1 MVDKPSNLPG
11 ARGVDDEATEPAARA
26 PDSRLG
32 PRTPGPSAP
41 VPPTQPAAPPR
52 PNPLV
57 DTIAALGHGP
67 LAFVQQVGQ
76 LAMFSLN
83 TLRWLP
89 RRPFRWSQL
98 FRHLMDVGFGS
109 LFIVVLTGFFTG
121 LVFGF
126 QMLQAFRRFGA
137 EALVGPAT
145 LITLSRELGPVLTGL
160 MVAGRSG
167 SGMATEL
174 GTMKV
179 TEQID
184 AMATLAVEPVQYL
197 VVPRFIAATLM
208 MPLLTAI
215 FCGTG
220 FFGSWLIAVV
230 REGVDPGV
238 FFFETWQA
246 LDPDDFYEG
255 WIKAAFFGAQISLI
269 SSYQGFQAA
278 GGARGVG
285 EAATR
290 AVVLSS
296 VSILVGTYVLAEI
309 LDPIIHGYLHFD
321 AMPK

>member
-1 MVDKPSNLPG
+1 VTTSADPARPSSASSTGG
-11 ARGVDDEATEPAARA
+11 A
-26 PDSRLG
+26 
-32 PRTPGPSAP
+32 TP
-41 VPPTQPAAPPR
+41 VKQ
-52 PNPLV
+52 
-57 DTIAALGHGP
+57 
-67 LAFVQQVGQ
+67 AFVDVVAAIGSGPITFIREAGG
-76 LAMFSLN
+76 LALFVAQTFAWM
-83 TLRWLP
+83 P

-98 FRHLMDVGFGS
+98 FRHLRDIGFGS

-126 QMLQAFRRFGA
+126 QTLQGFRRFGA

-145 LITLSRELGPVLTGL
+145 LLTLSRELGPVLTGL

-174 GTMKV
+174 GTMRV

-184 AMATLAVEPVQYL
+184 ALSTLAVEPMQYL
-197 VVPRFIAATLM
+197 VVPRVIAATVM

-215 FCGTG
+215 FTGCGFYG
-220 FFGSWLIAVV
+220 CYLIGVG

-246 LDPDDFYEG
+246 ADPDDFYEG

-269 SSYQGFQAA
+269 SSWQGFLAS

-296 VSILVGTYVLAEI
+296 VSILVGTYLLAEI
-309 LDPIIHGYLHFD
+309 LDPLIHGYIWFD
-321 AMPK
+321 ALPQ

>member
-1 MVDKPSNLPG
+1 MTDSGAPAPQTTPPAPAPSGSPPP
-11 ARGVDDEATEPAARA
+11 PAPSPA
-26 PDSRLG
+26 PWRFFVNVITVIG
-32 PRTPGPSAP
+32 R
-41 VPPTQPAAPPR
+41 
-52 PNPLV
+52 
-57 DTIAALGHGP
+57 GP
-67 LAFVQQVGQ
+67 LAFVQESGQ
-76 LAMFSLN
+76 LAMFFLS
-83 TLRWLP
+83 TLYWLP

-98 FRHLMDVGFGS
+98 FRHLRDVGFGS

-126 QMLQAFRRFGA
+126 QTLQGFRRFGA

-145 LITLSRELGPVLTGL
+145 LLTLSRELGPVLTGL

-174 GTMKV
+174 GTMRV

-184 AMATLAVEPVQYL
+184 AMSTLAVEPMQYL

-215 FCGTG
+215 FTGCGFYG
-220 FFGSWLIAVV
+220 CYLIGVG

-238 FFFETWQA
+238 FFYETWQA
-246 LDPDDFYEG
+246 ADPDDFYEG
-255 WIKAAFFGAQISLI
+255 WIKAAFFGAQISI
-269 SSYQGFQAA
+269 IASYQGFHAS

-296 VSILVGTYVLAEI
+296 VSILVGTYLLAEI
-309 LDPIIHGYLHFD
+309 LDPLIHGYIWFD

>member
-1 MVDKPSNLPG
+1 MIKRPFDKPAP
-11 ARGVDDEATEPAARA
+11 DEGGPAPAATSPSPSPSPSTA
-26 PDSRLG
+26 TG
-32 PRTPGPSAP
+32 PGPKAAAHPLTRGFVAAVSAIG
-41 VPPTQPAAPPR
+41 A
-52 PNPLV
+52 
-57 DTIAALGHGP
+57 GP
-67 LAFVQQVGQ
+67 LTFINESGK
-76 LAMFSLN
+76 LLLFCLN
-83 TLRWLP
+83 TLWWLP
-89 RRPFRWSQL
+89 RRPFRWAQL
-98 FRHLMDVGFGS
+98 FRHMRDVGFGS
-109 LFIVVLTGFFTG
+109 MFIVVLTGFFTG

-126 QMLQAFRRFGA
+126 QTLQGFRRFGA

-145 LITLSRELGPVLTGL
+145 LLTLSRELGPVLTGL

-197 VVPRFIAATLM
+197 VVPRFLAATLM

-215 FCGTG
+215 FTGCG
-220 FFGSWLIAVV
+220 FFGCYLIGVG

-238 FFFETWQA
+238 FFFETWLA
-246 LDPDDFYEG
+246 ADPDDFYEG

-296 VSILVGTYVLAEI
+296 VSILVGTYLLAEV
-309 LDPIIHGYLHFD
+309 LDPLIHGYIWFD

>member
-1 MVDKPSNLPG
+1 MVEKPPNLPPTTTTT
-11 ARGVDDEATEPAARA
+11 DEAPPALTT
-26 PDSRLG
+26 S
-32 PRTPGPSAP
+32 TP
-41 VPPTQPAAPPR
+41 TTPAAPPK
-52 PNPLV
+52 PNPVLQGAKNAV
-57 DTIAALGHGP
+57 TA
-67 LAFVQQVGQ
+67 VGQ
-76 LAMFSLN
+76 GPITFIYESGRLFLFFLN
-83 TLRWLP
+83 TLWWMP

-98 FRHLMDVGFGS
+98 FRHMRDVGFGS
-109 LFIVVLTGFFTG
+109 LFIVVLSGFFTG

-126 QMLQAFRRFGA
+126 QMLAGFRRFGA

-145 LITLSRELGPVLTGL
+145 LLTLSRELGPVLTGL

-184 AMATLAVEPVQYL
+184 AMSTLAVEPMQYL

-208 MPLLTAI
+208 MPLLTVI
-215 FCGTG
+215 FTGCGY
-220 FFGSWLIAVV
+220 FGCYLIGVG
-230 REGVDPGV
+230 REGIDPGV
-238 FFFETWQA
+238 FFYETWLA

-255 WIKAAFFGAQISLI
+255 WIKSAFFGAQISLI
-269 SSYQGFQAA
+269 SSYMGFQAS

-296 VSILVGTYVLAEI
+296 VSILIGTYVLAEM
-309 LDPIIHGYLHFD
+309 LEPLIHGYIRFD
-321 AMPK
+321 ALPK

>member
-1 MVDKPSNLPG
+1 V
-11 ARGVDDEATEPAARA
+11 ARGFSVPV
-26 PDSRLG
+26 RLI
-32 PRTPGPSAP
+32 S
-41 VPPTQPAAPPR
+41 
-52 PNPLV
+52 
-57 DTIAALGHGP
+57 ALGQT
-67 LAFVQQVGQ
+67 LFAFVGQVG
-76 LAMFSLN
+76 SLGAFVWQ
-83 TLRWLP
+83 TVVWLP

-98 FRHLMDVGFGS
+98 LRHLRDIGFGS

-126 QMLQAFRRFGA
+126 QTLQGFRRFGA

-145 LITLSRELGPVLTGL
+145 LLTLSRELGPVLTGL

-184 AMATLAVEPVQYL
+184 ALSTLAVEPMQYL
-197 VVPRFIAATLM
+197 VVPRVLAATVM
-208 MPLLTAI
+208 MPLLTSI
-215 FCGTG
+215 FTG
-220 FFGSWLIAVV
+220 LGFYGCYLIGVG
-230 REGVDPGV
+230 REGIDPGV

-246 LDPDDFYEG
+246 SDPDDFYEG

-269 SSYQGFQAA
+269 SSWQGFQAA

-285 EAATR
+285 EAATK

-296 VSILVGTYVLAEI
+296 VSILVGTYLLAEV
-309 LDPIIHGYLHFD
+309 LDPLIHSYIWFD
-321 AMPK
+321 ALPK

>member
-1 MVDKPSNLPG
+1 MTDIG
-11 ARGVDDEATEPAARA
+11 APRPPTTPPA
-26 PDSRLG
+26 S
-32 PRTPGPSAP
+32 SAP
-41 VPPTQPAAPPR
+41 SPPPPVTR
-52 PNPLV
+52 SMVSFLRQVLV
-57 DTIAALGHGP
+57 DIVSAVGRGP
-67 LAFVQQVGQ
+67 VVFVGQ
-76 LAMFSLN
+76 AGSLLLFVLS
-83 TLRWLP
+83 TFFWMP

-98 FRHLMDVGFGS
+98 LRHVRDVGFGS

-126 QMLQAFRRFGA
+126 QTLQGFRRFGA

-145 LITLSRELGPVLTGL
+145 LLTLSRELGPVLTGL

-167 SGMATEL
+167 SGIATEL
-174 GTMKV
+174 GTMRV

-184 AMATLAVEPVQYL
+184 AMSTLAVEPMQYL

-208 MPLLTAI
+208 MPLLSAI
-215 FCGTG
+215 FTGCGFYG
-220 FFGSWLIAVV
+220 CYLIGVG
-230 REGVDPGV
+230 REGIDPGV

-255 WIKAAFFGAQISLI
+255 WIKSAFFGAQISLI
-269 SSYQGFQAA
+269 SSFQGFRAS

-290 AVVLSS
+290 AVVFSS
-296 VSILVGTYVLAEI
+296 VSILVSTYLLAEI
-309 LDPIIHGYLHFD
+309 LDPLIHGYIWFD

>member
-1 MVDKPSNLPG
+1 M
-11 ARGVDDEATEPAARA
+11 RGIE
-26 PDSRLG
+26 S
-32 PRTPGPSAP
+32 
-41 VPPTQPAAPPR
+41 
-52 PNPLV
+52 
-57 DTIAALGHGP
+57 TITAIGQGP
-67 LAFVQQVGQ
+67 LNFVNESGK
-76 LAMFSLN
+76 LALFLLS
-83 TLRWLP
+83 TLWWLP

-98 FRHLMDVGFGS
+98 GRHMRDVGFGS

-126 QMLQAFRRFGA
+126 QTLQGFRRFGA

-145 LITLSRELGPVLTGL
+145 LLTLSRELGPVLTGL

-184 AMATLAVEPVQYL
+184 AMATLAVEPIQYL
-197 VVPRFIAATLM
+197 VVPRFLAATLM

-215 FCGTG
+215 FTGCG
-220 FFGSWLIAVV
+220 FFGCYLIGVG

-246 LDPDDFYEG
+246 ADPDDFYEG
-255 WIKAAFFGAQISLI
+255 WIKAAFFGAQISMI

-296 VSILVGTYVLAEI
+296 VSILVGTYLLAEM
-309 LDPIIHGYLHFD
+309 LDPLIHGYIWFD

>member
-1 MVDKPSNLPG
+1 MTDSGAKPEVPEVVPP
-11 ARGVDDEATEPAARA
+11 AHPATTPPMPAEPAAPIRVVRDVITA
-26 PDSRLG
+26 IGQGPITFIDQAGRL
-32 PRTPGPSAP
+32 
-41 VPPTQPAAPPR
+41 
-52 PNPLV
+52 
-57 DTIAALGHGP
+57 ALFF
-67 LAFVQQVGQ
+67 L
-76 LAMFSLN
+76 S
-83 TLRWLP
+83 TLYWLP
-89 RRPFRWSQL
+89 RRPFRWAQL
-98 FRHLMDVGFGS
+98 FRHLRDVGFGS

-126 QMLQAFRRFGA
+126 QTLQGFRRFGA

-145 LITLSRELGPVLTGL
+145 LLTLSRELGPVLTGL

-184 AMATLAVEPVQYL
+184 AMSTLAVEPMQYL

-215 FCGTG
+215 FTGCG
-220 FFGSWLIAVV
+220 FFGCYLIGVG

-238 FFFETWQA
+238 FFYETWQA
-246 LDPDDFYEG
+246 ADPDDFVEG
-255 WIKAAFFGAQISLI
+255 WIKAAFFGAQISMI
-269 SSYQGFQAA
+269 ASYQGFQAS

-296 VSILVGTYVLAEI
+296 VSILVGTYLLAEI
-309 LDPIIHGYLHFD
+309 LDPLIHGYIWFD
-321 AMPK
+321 ALPK

>member
-1 MVDKPSNLPG
+1 VTTPP
-11 ARGVDDEATEPAARA
+11 TPAAA
-26 PDSRLG
+26 PS
-32 PRTPGPSAP
+32 S
-41 VPPTQPAAPPR
+41 PPTKNALRDVVAAVGR
-52 PNPLV
+52 
-57 DTIAALGHGP
+57 GP
-67 LAFVQQVGQ
+67 LAFVQQAGD
-76 LAMFSLN
+76 LGFFIARTFAWM
-83 TLRWLP
+83 P

-98 FRHLMDVGFGS
+98 FRHLRDIGFGS

-126 QMLQAFRRFGA
+126 QTLQGFRRFGA

-145 LITLSRELGPVLTGL
+145 LLTLGRELGPVLTGL

-174 GTMKV
+174 GTMRV

-184 AMATLAVEPVQYL
+184 AMSTLAVEPMQYL
-197 VVPRFIAATLM
+197 VVPRVIAATVM

-215 FCGTG
+215 FTG
-220 FFGSWLIAVV
+220 FGFYGCYLIGVG

-246 LDPDDFYEG
+246 ADPDDFYEG

-269 SSYQGFQAA
+269 SSWQGFQAS

-296 VSILVGTYVLAEI
+296 VSILVGTYLLAEI
-309 LDPIIHGYLHFD
+309 LDPLIHGYIWFD
-321 AMPK
+321 ALPK

>member
-1 MVDKPSNLPG
+1 MIERPPLLPPP
-11 ARGVDDEATEPAARA
+11 DEETEPAKTTPA
-26 PDSRLG
+26 PG
-32 PRTPGPSAP
+32 
-41 VPPTQPAAPPR
+41 PTQPVTPAPRHPVLR
-52 PNPLV
+52 GLESIV
-57 DTIAALGHGP
+57 TAIGRGP
-67 LAFVQQVGQ
+67 VGFVQQSGK
-76 LAMFSLN
+76 LLLFFLT
-83 TLRWLP
+83 TLWWLP
-89 RRPFRWSQL
+89 RRPFRWAQL
-98 FRHLMDVGFGS
+98 FRHMQDVGFGS

-126 QMLQAFRRFGA
+126 QTLQGFRRFGA

-145 LITLSRELGPVLTGL
+145 LLTLSRELGPVLTGL

-184 AMATLAVEPVQYL
+184 ALATLAVEPIQYL

-215 FCGTG
+215 FTGCG
-220 FFGSWLIAVV
+220 FFGCYLIGVG

-246 LDPDDFYEG
+246 ADPDDFYEG
-255 WIKAAFFGAQISLI
+255 WIKGAFFGAQISLI

-296 VSILVGTYVLAEI
+296 VSILVGTYLLAEI
-309 LDPIIHGYLHFD
+309 LDPLIHGYIWFD

>member
-1 MVDKPSNLPG
+1 VRALVATITGIGQGPIVFI
-11 ARGVDDEATEPAARA
+11 REAGRHLLFLL
-26 PDSRLG
+26 S
-32 PRTPGPSAP
+32 
-41 VPPTQPAAPPR
+41 
-52 PNPLV
+52 
-57 DTIAALGHGP
+57 
-67 LAFVQQVGQ
+67 
-76 LAMFSLN
+76 
-83 TLRWLP
+83 TLYWMP
-89 RRPFRWSQL
+89 RRPFRFSQL
-98 FRHLMDVGFGS
+98 LRHLRDVGFGS

-145 LITLSRELGPVLTGL
+145 LLTLSRELGPVLTGL

-174 GTMKV
+174 GTMRV

-184 AMATLAVEPVQYL
+184 AMSTLAVEPMQYL
-197 VVPRFIAATLM
+197 VVPRVIAATVM

-215 FCGTG
+215 FSATG
-220 FFGSWLIAVV
+220 FFGCYLIGVG
-230 REGVDPGV
+230 REGIDPGV
-238 FFFETWQA
+238 FFYETWLA

-255 WIKAAFFGAQISLI
+255 WIKAAFFGAEIAI
-269 SSYQGFQAA
+269 IASYQGFTAS

-296 VSILVGTYVLAEI
+296 VLILVSTYVLAEL
-309 LDPIIHGYLHFD
+309 LDPLIHSYIAFD
-321 AMPK
+321 ALPK

>member
-1 MVDKPSNLPG
+1 MVERPPTLPPPDEVTPP
-11 ARGVDDEATEPAARA
+11 ATTPRAPTAPTTTTTPVAPAQRNPIVRGVEAI
-26 PDSRLG
+26 G
-32 PRTPGPSAP
+32 
-41 VPPTQPAAPPR
+41 Q
-52 PNPLV
+52 
-57 DTIAALGHGP
+57 GP
-67 LAFVQQVGQ
+67 LAFVNESGK
-76 LAMFSLN
+76 LLLFLLN
-83 TLRWLP
+83 TLWWTP
-89 RRPFRWSQL
+89 RRPFRWAQL
-98 FRHLMDVGFGS
+98 FRHMRDVGFGS

-126 QMLQAFRRFGA
+126 QTLQGFRRFGA

-145 LITLSRELGPVLTGL
+145 LLTLSRELGPVLTGL

-184 AMATLAVEPVQYL
+184 ALATLAVEPVQYL
-197 VVPRFIAATLM
+197 VVPRFLAATLM

-215 FCGTG
+215 FTGCG
-220 FFGSWLIAVV
+220 FFGCYLIGVG

-246 LDPDDFYEG
+246 ADPDDFYEG
-255 WIKAAFFGAQISLI
+255 WIKAAFFGAQISII

-296 VSILVGTYVLAEI
+296 VSILVGTYLLAEM
-309 LDPIIHGYLHFD
+309 LDPLIHGYIWFD

>member
-1 MVDKPSNLPG
+1 MTDSGAPAPQTTPPAPAPPG
-11 ARGVDDEATEPAARA
+11 SPPPPAT
-26 PDSRLG
+26 S
-32 PRTPGPSAP
+32 SAP
-41 VPPTQPAAPPR
+41 MRIFVNVITAVGR
-52 PNPLV
+52 
-57 DTIAALGHGP
+57 GP
-67 LAFVQQVGQ
+67 LAFVQESGQ
-76 LAMFSLN
+76 LAMFFLS
-83 TLRWLP
+83 TLYWLP

-98 FRHLMDVGFGS
+98 FRHLRDVGFGS

-126 QMLQAFRRFGA
+126 QTLQGFRRFGA

-145 LITLSRELGPVLTGL
+145 LLTLSRELGPVLTGL

-174 GTMKV
+174 GTMRV

-184 AMATLAVEPVQYL
+184 AMSTLAVEPMQYL

-215 FCGTG
+215 FTGCGFYG
-220 FFGSWLIAVV
+220 CYLIGVG

-246 LDPDDFYEG
+246 ADPDDFYEG
-255 WIKAAFFGAQISLI
+255 WIKAAFFGAQISI
-269 SSYQGFQAA
+269 IASYQGFHAS

-296 VSILVGTYVLAEI
+296 VSILVGTYLLAEI
-309 LDPIIHGYLHFD
+309 LDPLIHGYIWFD

>member
-1 MVDKPSNLPG
+1 M
-11 ARGVDDEATEPAARA
+11 ARGFSVPV
-26 PDSRLG
+26 RLI
-32 PRTPGPSAP
+32 S
-41 VPPTQPAAPPR
+41 
-52 PNPLV
+52 
-57 DTIAALGHGP
+57 ALGQT
-67 LAFVQQVGQ
+67 LFAFVGQVG
-76 LAMFSLN
+76 SLGAFVWQ
-83 TLRWLP
+83 TVVWLP

-98 FRHLMDVGFGS
+98 LRHLRDIGFGS

-126 QMLQAFRRFGA
+126 QTLQGFRRFGA

-145 LITLSRELGPVLTGL
+145 LLTLSRELGPVLTGL

-184 AMATLAVEPVQYL
+184 ALSTLAVEPMQYL
-197 VVPRFIAATLM
+197 VVPRVLAATVM
-208 MPLLTAI
+208 MPLLTSI
-215 FCGTG
+215 FTG
-220 FFGSWLIAVV
+220 LGFYGCYLIGVG
-230 REGVDPGV
+230 REGIDPGV

-246 LDPDDFYEG
+246 SDPDDFYEG

-269 SSYQGFQAA
+269 SSWQGFQAA

-285 EAATR
+285 EAATK

-296 VSILVGTYVLAEI
+296 VSILVGTYLLAEV
-309 LDPIIHGYLHFD
+309 LDPLIHSYIWFD
-321 AMPK
+321 ALPK